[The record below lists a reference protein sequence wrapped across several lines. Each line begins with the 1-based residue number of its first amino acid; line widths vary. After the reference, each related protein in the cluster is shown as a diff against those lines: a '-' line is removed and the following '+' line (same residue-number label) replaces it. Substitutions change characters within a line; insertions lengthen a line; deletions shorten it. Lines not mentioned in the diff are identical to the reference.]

1 MGSGGVE
8 PCHPVVSGHTC
19 LLVVKIVKNQQEML
33 CLFMVRAVKR
43 SKEESFLIIQFNQS
57 MTWKQLTFEWP
68 GGFEES
74 IELQETLQSRQTHTY
89 VNNDGKA
96 VI

>member
-43 SKEESFLIIQFNQS
+43 SKEEPFLMI
-57 MTWKQLTFEWP
+57 
-68 GGFEES
+68 
-74 IELQETLQSRQTHTY
+74 
-89 VNNDGKA
+89 
-96 VI
+96 

>member
-1 MGSGGVE
+1 MWLNPELACERKSVGSGGVE

-43 SKEESFLIIQFNQS
+43 SKEKPFLII
-57 MTWKQLTFEWP
+57 
-68 GGFEES
+68 
-74 IELQETLQSRQTHTY
+74 
-89 VNNDGKA
+89 
-96 VI
+96 